1 MAELLNKKKKFSR
14 ELENTLYKE
23 SRQQNDMVDGESAA
37 GIIEQTASG
46 KEMHIRAANQGQ
58 NPLESLAENT
68 GAYNEIAGNAVN
80 QQLDNVKAKTEPKDF
95 ISATNDEPRGSG
107 RHMLDNARNK
117 EELSQLGNACDYASI
132 IKLETGVEEGEYT
145 DTEEEQGP
153 ADTSNNFPSNAMFGK
168 QSPSLTRIKANSEF
182 CSKLDSPTGNSEH
195 IPDGFLDDLLEDADE
210 IGEAIKLIPENNQNK
225 TSTKIEP
232 IPESFF
238 DDILIDQ
245 VKERVEVAINEELE
259 VKYSQKLEELKQLT
273 RKDKQSKKHEKSR
286 KRSRKRSH
294 SSEREFRKTEVSD
307 SPSEK
312 RRPILPAASSTH
324 GSLYRKNSLHLSAT
338 SSPLAPKFLCG
349 ADDSSPNAMAFKPII
364 LKKPRAGEEFHE
376 NVTTLS
382 RKEKLDRAIFRVSAA
397 LDSFTKYSTET
408 QKYFEGEFIFT
419 PTVRKLPSGPSFGN
433 KKFYEHRSPLH
444 TVNNVSYKFSSY
456 ATSFNML
463 EWGLEALPPKIAY
476 TCRIL
481 CYDIYSLVIKSKS
494 IKLPRKLQKLK
505 TETQKNAEM
514 KAAGGS
520 LTLLNNVSTQT
531 DDDINVPRNE
541 SKVLTYDIA
550 AQAVPLTANMATQ
563 TTQGTSLDDLPIISI
578 IRSFNDSQLMA
589 LHDFAELL
597 REPSPTDAMNMYR
610 VKRMLHVYK
619 CAQIQAGSVPATIE
633 HVQSPMIRNR
643 RFSSGNG
650 SDLIPVVENVYSA
663 DGSYYTVNRGRTV
676 SRKSKKYGHPSH
688 FAPSDPRRTCNSPS
702 SSSSVPKSFG
712 RGGIRR

>member
-1 MAELLNKKKKFSR
+1 
-14 ELENTLYKE
+14 
-23 SRQQNDMVDGESAA
+23 
-37 GIIEQTASG
+37 
-46 KEMHIRAANQGQ
+46 MHIRAANQEQ

-107 RHMLDNARNK
+107 RHMLDNAPNK

-132 IKLETGVEEGEYT
+132 IKLETGVEEDEFT
-145 DTEEEQGP
+145 DTEEEQRA
-153 ADTSNNFPSNAMFGK
+153 ADTSNNLPSNVMFGK
-168 QSPSLTRIKANSEF
+168 QSPSLTRIKVKSEF

-195 IPDGFLDDLLEDADE
+195 VADDFLDDLLKDADE

-225 TSTKIEP
+225 TSIKIEP

-245 VKERVEVAINEELE
+245 VKERVEMAINEELE

-273 RKDKQSKKHEKSR
+273 RKDKQSKKHKKSR

-294 SSEREFRKTEVSD
+294 SSEREFGKTQVSD

-324 GSLYRKNSLHLSAT
+324 RSLYRKNSLPLLAT
-338 SSPLAPKFLCG
+338 SSPLAPKFLCDT
-349 ADDSSPNAMAFKPII
+349 DDSSPNAMTFKPII
-364 LKKPRAGEEFHE
+364 LEKPRAGEEFHE

-397 LDSFTKYSTET
+397 LDSFTKYCTES

-419 PTVRKLPSGPSFGN
+419 PTVRKLPSGSSFGN

-456 ATSFNML
+456 AKSFNTL

-494 IKLPRKLQKLK
+494 IKLPPKLQKLK
-505 TETQKNAEM
+505 HTETQKNAEM
-514 KAAGGS
+514 KVAGGS

-531 DDDINVPRNE
+531 DDDINVSRNE

-563 TTQGTSLDDLPIISI
+563 TTQETSLDDLPIISI

-597 REPSPTDAMNMYR
+597 RKPSPTDAMNMYR
-610 VKRMLHVYK
+610 VQRMLHVYK
-619 CAQIQAGSVPATIE
+619 GAQIQAGSVPATIE
-633 HVQSPMIRNR
+633 H
-643 RFSSGNG
+643 
-650 SDLIPVVENVYSA
+650 A
-663 DGSYYTVNRGRTV
+663 
-676 SRKSKKYGHPSH
+676 
-688 FAPSDPRRTCNSPS
+688 
-702 SSSSVPKSFG
+702 
-712 RGGIRR
+712 